1 MNVRISRPHPSDR
14 DRGGVLPLVLV
25 ATVVFTMIVG
35 GVATLTT
42 TGLRYGQVV
51 EQRADLLAAA
61 DGGLRYGIER
71 LRNMEDL
78 CTTGAG
84 DGGFTTIFPPQIN
97 GADTTVTC
105 TRVGNDIADIQG
117 WGAVITGS
125 NVPAGQKIFTVKGS
139 GSSTAQ
145 EKTFRGPV
153 YLADPSPTRRDL
165 QANLIIEDGDLW
177 YTHTDCDP
185 GPGISDPYLRFDP
198 AFLRGPSCSTLAWNQ
213 KYKPPTRSVPT
224 AAALA
229 TPAPYNDVNFTG
241 CRVFSPG
248 KYTGTIP
255 LAADNYFKSGDYYF
269 EDVDFVLFNQSA
281 VFGFPS
287 GSGDVQRISPSV
299 GCQGAMDWDRQNS
312 SERGGATLWLGGDS
326 KILVDTGGE
335 LEIFRRQQNEVYL
348 SVYALDANGIGFR
361 ASENSYRTASS
372 VDWILETKSGNT
384 NDAAIHGLFWTP
396 HGKISLGNVTN
407 AAIGQLIGGVAVGQL
422 DVQASASAEE
432 FAIGVEGTPIETH
445 FLLES
450 TSVKDGDTTTIRAI
464 VQFRPDS
471 RQLAINSWRVAD

>member
-1 MNVRISRPHPSDR
+1 IKPSFAEPVAR
-14 DRGGVLPLVLV
+14 DRGNVLPIVLV
-25 ATVVFTMIVG
+25 ATVVFTVIVG
-35 GVATLTT
+35 AVATLTT
-42 TGLRYGQVV
+42 TGLRYGKVV
-51 EQRADLLAAA
+51 ERRADLLAAA

-78 CTTGAG
+78 CSTGAG
-84 DGGFTTIFPPQIN
+84 DGGYTTIFPPQIN

-125 NVPAGQKIFTVKGS
+125 NVPAGQRIFTVKGS
-139 GSSTAQ
+139 GGSSAQ

-153 YLADPSPTRRDL
+153 YLADPSPTRRSL

-177 YTHTDCDP
+177 YTHGSCAP
-185 GPGISDPYLRFDP
+185 GPGISDSYLRFQP
-198 AFLRGPSCSTLAWNQ
+198 SFLRGPSCTTLTWDQ
-213 KYKPPTRSVPT
+213 LYKPPTRSVPT

-229 TPAPYNDVNFTG
+229 APAAYNDVNFTG

-248 KYTGTIP
+248 KYSGVIP
-255 LAADNYFKSGDYYF
+255 LASNNYFKSGDYYF
-269 EDVDFVLFNQSA
+269 EDVPFVLFNQSA
-281 VFGFPS
+281 IFGFPS

-299 GCQGAMDWDRQNS
+299 GCQAAMNWDRSNS
-312 SERGGATLWLGGDS
+312 GERGGATLWLGGNS
-326 KILVDTGGE
+326 KILVDTGGK

-348 SVYALDANGIGFR
+348 SVYAVEANGIGFKP
-361 ASENSYRTASS
+361 SVNSYKMASA
-372 VDWILETKSGNT
+372 VDWLLETKSGNT
-384 NDAAIHGLFWTP
+384 NDAAIHGLFWSP

-407 AAIGQLIGGVAVGQL
+407 AAVGQLIGGVAVGQL

-432 FAIGVEGTPIETH
+432 FAIGVEGTPIETY

-450 TSVKDGDTTTIRAI
+450 TSVKENTSTTIRSV

-471 RQLAINSWRVAD
+471 RQLAINSWRVDD